1 MAGDALRGRRVLV
14 VEDDALIAMLIEEVL
29 TERGVTVQGPI
40 GDAATAL
47 RVAEDSDCD
56 LALLDVHLGQGSSES
71 VAVRLCGRG
80 VPVVF
85 VTGYGRHGL
94 PKAFADA
101 PVLGKP
107 FRDEDLV
114 RMIERVL
121 AGVSEG
127 RQSTPGSGSA

>member
-29 TERGVTVQGPI
+29 TERGATVQGPI

-47 RVAEDSDCD
+47 RVAEESDCD
-56 LALLDVHLGQGSSES
+56 LALLDVHLGHDSSES

-85 VTGYGRHGL
+85 VTGYGRRGL
-94 PKAFADA
+94 PEGFADA

-107 FRDEDLV
+107 FRDEELV
-114 RMIERVL
+114 RMIEQVL
-121 AGVSEG
+121 AG
-127 RQSTPGSGSA
+127 